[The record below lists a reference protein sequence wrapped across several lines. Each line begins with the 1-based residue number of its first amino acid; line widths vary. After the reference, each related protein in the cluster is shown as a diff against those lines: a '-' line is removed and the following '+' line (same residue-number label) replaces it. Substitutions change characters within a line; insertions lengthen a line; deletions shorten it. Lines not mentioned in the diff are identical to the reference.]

1 MGERDVWRLCMR
13 VEAVLEEGGYFVPK
27 VDGKSSSGGL
37 VVLGKR
43 IARSRVCFLDHVCL
57 D

>member
-1 MGERDVWRLCMR
+1 MWRLCMR
-13 VEAVLEEGGYFVPK
+13 VEAVLEGGYFVPK

-43 IARSRVCFLDHVCL
+43 IARSRVCSLDHVCL

>member
-1 MGERDVWRLCMR
+1 MWRLCMR

-43 IARSRVCFLDHVCL
+43 IARSRVCSLDHVCL